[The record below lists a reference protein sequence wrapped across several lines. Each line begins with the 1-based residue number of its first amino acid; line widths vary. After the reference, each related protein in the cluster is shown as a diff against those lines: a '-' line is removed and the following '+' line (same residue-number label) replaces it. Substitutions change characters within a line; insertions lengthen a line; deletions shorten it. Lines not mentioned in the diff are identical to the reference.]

1 MAHLL
6 LGRNLSRF
14 LRKEKEG
21 SLAMKHTIFSR
32 LGLTLFLALVA
43 GSIIL
48 VGCGGSNGPGA
59 SASANCSG
67 LPPLPKKA
75 HYRIGFSQE
84 VDNAPWRIAE
94 TTSVQEAAS
103 AAGDTVIYTDAQN
116 SDSKQVSDIQSI
128 IAQHPDVLLISPLTE
143 DGEVSAIKQAHAAC
157 IPVILLDRDA
167 DHAQVTPG
175 KDYVTFIGSDFVK
188 EGQRVA
194 DFFIQKTGG
203 NARIIE
209 LQGTTGASA
218 AIDRTKGFNDE
229 IASHPGMKIIAAQDA
244 NFDRATA
251 LKVMQ
256 TLLQS
261 HPDVTA
267 VYAENDEMALGA
279 MDALK
284 AAGKT
289 PGKDVLVGSIDG
301 ENGGLQAIMAGEEG
315 IVIQCNPRLGPAA
328 FQAINEYANGQTLPT
343 WIVSHDNQY
352 TADNAAQAYAAGDGF

>member
-1 MAHLL
+1 
-6 LGRNLSRF
+6 
-14 LRKEKEG
+14 
-21 SLAMKHTIFSR
+21 MKHAFFSR
-32 LGLTLFLALVA
+32 LGMFAFLSLVLGGLVLT
-43 GSIIL
+43 
-48 VGCGGSNGPGA
+48 GCGGSSGSGA
-59 SASANCSG
+59 TASSNCSG
-67 LPPLPKKA
+67 LPPLAKKA

-143 DGEVSAIKQAHAAC
+143 DGEVSAIQQAHAAC
-157 IPVILLDRDA
+157 IPVFLLDRDA
-167 DHAQVTPG
+167 DHAKVTPG

-194 DFFIQKTGG
+194 DWMIQATKGT
-203 NARIIE
+203 AKIVE

-218 AIDRTKGFNDE
+218 AINRTKGFNDE
-229 IASHPGMKIIAAQDA
+229 IASHAGMKIIAAQDA
-244 NFDRATA
+244 NFDRATG

-279 MDALK
+279 IDALK

-289 PGKDVLVGSIDG
+289 PGKDVLVASIDG
-301 ENGGLQAIMAGEEG
+301 ENAALQAVMSGQEG

-328 FQAINEYANGQTLPT
+328 FQAINDYANGKTLPT
-343 WIVSHDNQY
+343 WIVSQDNQY
-352 TADNAAQAYAAGDGF
+352 TSDNAAKAYADGDGF

>member
-1 MAHLL
+1 
-6 LGRNLSRF
+6 
-14 LRKEKEG
+14 
-21 SLAMKHTIFSR
+21 MKHYIFSR
-32 LGLTLFLALVA
+32 FGISSLLGLILGSMLLVA
-43 GSIIL
+43 
-48 VGCGGSNGPGA
+48 CGGSSGGTGGTA
-59 SASANCSG
+59 STNCNG

-143 DGEVSAIKQAHAAC
+143 DGEVSAIQQAHAAC

-167 DHAQVTPG
+167 DHAKVTPG
-175 KDYVTFIGSDFVK
+175 KDYITFIGSDFVK

-194 DFFIQKTGG
+194 DWMIQAAHN
-203 NARIIE
+203 NAKIIE

-218 AIDRTKGFNDE
+218 AVNRTQGFNNE
-229 IASHPGMKIIAAQDA
+229 IASHSGMKIIAAQDA

-279 MDALK
+279 IDALK

-289 PGKDVLVGSIDG
+289 PGKDVIIGSIDG
-301 ENGGLQAIMAGEEG
+301 ENGALQAIMAGQEG

-328 FQAINEYANGQTLPT
+328 FQAINDYASGKTLAT
-343 WIVSHDNQY
+343 WVVSQDNQY
-352 TADNAAQAYAAGDGF
+352 TSDNAANAYKTGDGF

>member
-1 MAHLL
+1 
-6 LGRNLSRF
+6 
-14 LRKEKEG
+14 
-21 SLAMKHTIFSR
+21 MKQTTLSR
-32 LGLTLFLALVA
+32 LGMFMFLSLVI
-43 GSIIL
+43 SSIL
-48 VGCGGSNGPGA
+48 VGCGSTSGPVV
-59 SASANCSG
+59 STSANCAG
-67 LPPLPKKA
+67 LPPLPKKD

-103 AAGDTVIYTDAQN
+103 AAGDTVSYTDAQN

-128 IAQHPDVLLISPLTE
+128 IAQHPDILLISPLTE
-143 DGEVSAIKQAHAAC
+143 DGEVSAIQQAHAAC

-167 DHAQVTPG
+167 DHSKVTPG
-175 KDYVTFIGSDFVK
+175 KDYISFIGSDFVK

-194 DFFIQKTGG
+194 DWMAQATKG
-203 NARIIE
+203 NAKIIE

-218 AIDRTKGFNDE
+218 ALNRTKGFNDE
-229 IASHPGMKIIAAQDA
+229 IAAQSGMKIIAAQDA

-289 PGKDVLVGSIDG
+289 PGKDVLVASIDG
-301 ENGGLQAIMAGEEG
+301 ENAALQAVVAGQEG
-315 IVIQCNPRLGPAA
+315 IVIQCNPRLGSAA
-328 FQAINEYANGQTLPT
+328 FQVINDYANGKTIPN
-343 WIVSHDNQY
+343 WVVSQDNQY
-352 TADNAAQAYAAGDGF
+352 TSANAAQAYAAGDGF

>member
-1 MAHLL
+1 
-6 LGRNLSRF
+6 
-14 LRKEKEG
+14 
-21 SLAMKHTIFSR
+21 MKFKIFSR
-32 LGLTLFLALVA
+32 FGLTMLMSIVIGSALLAA
-43 GSIIL
+43 
-48 VGCGGSNGPGA
+48 CGGGTGTPGSST
-59 SASANCSG
+59 SASCGG

-75 HYRIGFSQE
+75 HYRVGFSQE
-84 VDNAPWRIAE
+84 VNNAPWRIAE

-143 DGEVSAIKQAHAAC
+143 DGEISAIQQAHAAC

-167 DHAQVTPG
+167 NHAKVTPG
-175 KDYVTFIGSDFVK
+175 KDYVTFIGSDFIK
-188 EGQRVA
+188 QGQRVA
-194 DFFIQKTGG
+194 DWFIQKTGG
-203 NARIIE
+203 NAKIIE

-218 AIDRTKGFNDE
+218 AVNRTKGFNDE
-229 IASHPGMKIIAAQDA
+229 IASHPGMKLIASQDA
-244 NFDRATA
+244 NFDRATG

-301 ENGGLQAIMAGEEG
+301 ENGALQAIMAGQEG
-315 IVIQCNPRLGPAA
+315 VSVQSNPRMGPDA
-328 FQAINEYANGQTLPT
+328 FKVINDYANGQTIPT
-343 WIVSHDNQY
+343 WVVLQDNEY
-352 TADNAAQAYAAGDGF
+352 TSANASQAFAAGDGF

>member
-1 MAHLL
+1 
-6 LGRNLSRF
+6 
-14 LRKEKEG
+14 
-21 SLAMKHTIFSR
+21 MKHTIFSR
-32 LGLTLFLALVA
+32 FGLFTLLILVV
-43 GSIIL
+43 GSFTL
-48 VGCGGSNGPGA
+48 VGCGSSGGPGSST
-59 SASANCSG
+59 SASCPG

-75 HYRIGFSQE
+75 HYRVGFAQE
-84 VDNAPWRIAE
+84 VNNAPWRIAE

-116 SDSKQVSDIQSI
+116 SDSKEVSDIQSI
-128 IAQHPDVLLISPLTE
+128 IAQRPDVLLISPLTE
-143 DGEVSAIKQAHAAC
+143 DGEVSAILQARAAC

-167 DHAQVTPG
+167 NHAKVTPG

-188 EGQRVA
+188 QGQRVA
-194 DFFIQKTGG
+194 DWFIQKTGG
-203 NARIIE
+203 KAKIIE

-218 AIDRTKGFNDE
+218 AINRTKGFNDE
-229 IASHPGMKIIAAQDA
+229 IASQPGMKIIAAQDA
-244 NFDRATA
+244 NFDRATG

-279 MDALK
+279 IDALK

-301 ENGGLQAIMAGEEG
+301 ENAGLQAIIAGEEG
-315 IVIQCNPRLGPAA
+315 VIVQSNPRMGPDA
-328 FQAINEYANGQTLPT
+328 FKVLSDYANGKTIPT
-343 WIVSHDNQY
+343 WVVLQDKMY
-352 TADNAAQAYAAGDGF
+352 TSANAAQAYAAGDGF

>member
-1 MAHLL
+1 
-6 LGRNLSRF
+6 
-14 LRKEKEG
+14 
-21 SLAMKHTIFSR
+21 MKHSMFSR
-32 LGLTLFLALVA
+32 LGITAFLSLIALSMV
-43 GSIIL
+43 L
-48 VGCGGSNGPGA
+48 VGCGSSSGTGA
-59 SASANCSG
+59 SPSANCAN

-143 DGEVSAIKQAHAAC
+143 DGEISAIKQAHAAC
-157 IPVILLDRDA
+157 IPVFLLDRDA
-167 DHAQVTPG
+167 DHSKVTPG

-194 DFFIQKTGG
+194 DWMINATKG
-203 NARIIE
+203 NAKIIE

-229 IASHPGMKIIAAQDA
+229 IASHSGMKIIAAQDA
-244 NFDRATA
+244 NFDRATG

-261 HPDVTA
+261 HPDVTV

-279 MDALK
+279 IDALK

-301 ENGGLQAIMAGEEG
+301 ENGGLQAIMAGQEG

-328 FQAINEYANGQTLPT
+328 FQAINDYSNGKIPPT
-343 WIVSHDNQY
+343 WIVSQDNQY
-352 TADNAAQAYAAGDGF
+352 TSENAAQAYAAGDGF

>member
-1 MAHLL
+1 MKQSIILK
-6 LGRNLSRF
+6 LGVF
-14 LRKEKEG
+14 
-21 SLAMKHTIFSR
+21 T
-32 LGLTLFLALVA
+32 FLALVSF
-43 GSIIL
+43 SIIL
-48 VGCGGSNGPGA
+48 VGCGSPGGTGSSTSVSCPN
-59 SASANCSG
+59 
-67 LPPLPKKA
+67 LPTLPKKA
-75 HYRIGFSQE
+75 HYLIGFSQE

-116 SDSKQVSDIQSI
+116 SDSKQVSDIESI

-143 DGEVSAIKQAHAAC
+143 DGEVSAILQARAAC

-167 DHAQVTPG
+167 DHAKVTPG

-194 DFFIQKTGG
+194 DWMIQATSG
-203 NARIIE
+203 NAKIIE

-218 AIDRTKGFNDE
+218 AINRTNGFNNE
-229 IASHPGMKIIAAQDA
+229 IASHTGMKIIAAQDA

-261 HPDVTA
+261 HPDLTA

-279 MDALK
+279 IDALK

-289 PGKDVLVGSIDG
+289 PGKDVIVASIDG
-301 ENGGLQAIMAGEEG
+301 ENGALQAIMAGQEG

-328 FQAINEYANGQTLPT
+328 FQAITDYANGKTLPT
-343 WIVSHDNQY
+343 WIVSVDNQY
-352 TADNAAQAYAAGDGF
+352 TAANAASAYAAGDGF

>member
-1 MAHLL
+1 
-6 LGRNLSRF
+6 
-14 LRKEKEG
+14 
-21 SLAMKHTIFSR
+21 MKHNVFSR
-32 LGLTLFLALVA
+32 LGVFTFLSLIIGSFILT
-43 GSIIL
+43 
-48 VGCGGSNGPGA
+48 GCGGSGGPGSSA
-59 SASANCSG
+59 SASCAG

-94 TTSVQEAAS
+94 TTSVQEAAA

-167 DHAQVTPG
+167 NHTKVTPG
-175 KDYVTFIGSDFVK
+175 KDYVTFIGSDFIK
-188 EGQRVA
+188 QGQRVA
-194 DFFIQKTGG
+194 DWFIQATNG
-203 NARIIE
+203 NAKIIE

-218 AIDRTKGFNDE
+218 AINRTQGFNNE
-229 IASHPGMKIIAAQDA
+229 IASHQGMQIIASQDA
-244 NFDRATA
+244 NFDRATG

-279 MDALK
+279 IDALK

-301 ENGGLQAIMAGEEG
+301 ENGGLQAIMAGQEG
-315 IVIQCNPRLGPAA
+315 VVVQSNPRMGSNAL
-328 FQAINEYANGQTLPT
+328 QAINAYANGQTLPT
-343 WIVSHDNQY
+343 WTVLQDNEY
-352 TADNAAQAYAAGDGF
+352 TSANAASAYAAGDGF

>member
-1 MAHLL
+1 
-6 LGRNLSRF
+6 
-14 LRKEKEG
+14 
-21 SLAMKHTIFSR
+21 MKHTLFSR
-32 LGLTLFLALVA
+32 LGMLAFLSLVI
-43 GSIIL
+43 GSFIL

-59 SASANCSG
+59 STSANCSG
-67 LPPLPKKA
+67 LPPLAKKD

-143 DGEVSAIKQAHAAC
+143 DGEVSAIQQAHAAC
-157 IPVILLDRDA
+157 IPVFLLDRDA
-167 DHAQVTPG
+167 DHAKVTPG

-194 DFFIQKTGG
+194 DWMIQATKG
-203 NARIIE
+203 NAKIIE

-218 AIDRTKGFNDE
+218 ALNRTKGFNDE
-229 IASHPGMKIIAAQDA
+229 IASHAGMKIIAAQDA
-244 NFDRATA
+244 NFDRATG

-289 PGKDVLVGSIDG
+289 PGKDVLVASIDG
-301 ENGGLQAIMAGEEG
+301 ENAALQAVMAGQEG

-328 FQAINEYANGQTLPT
+328 FQAINDYASGKMLPT
-343 WIVSHDNQY
+343 WVVSQDNQY
-352 TADNAAQAYAAGDGF
+352 TSDNAAKAYADGDGF

>member
-1 MAHLL
+1 
-6 LGRNLSRF
+6 
-14 LRKEKEG
+14 
-21 SLAMKHTIFSR
+21 MKHKLFLK
-32 LGLTLFLALVA
+32 LGLLPFIALVA
-43 GSIIL
+43 FSFIL
-48 VGCGGSNGPGA
+48 AGCGGSNSPGTGA
-59 SASANCSG
+59 STSASCGG

-75 HYRIGFSQE
+75 HYRVGFAQE

-116 SDSKQVSDIQSI
+116 SDSKEVSDIESI

-143 DGEVSAIKQAHAAC
+143 DGEVSAILQAHAAC

-167 DHAQVTPG
+167 DHAKVTPG
-175 KDYVTFIGSDFVK
+175 KDYVTFIGSDFVQQGK
-188 EGQRVA
+188 RVA
-194 DFFIQKTGG
+194 DWFIQATKGKA
-203 NARIIE
+203 NIIE

-229 IASHPGMKIIAAQDA
+229 IASQPGMKIIAAQDA
-244 NFDRATA
+244 NFDRATG

-261 HPDVTA
+261 HPNVTA

-279 MDALK
+279 IDAMK
-284 AAGKT
+284 AAGKV
-289 PGKDVLVGSIDG
+289 PGKDILVGSIDG

-315 IVIQCNPRLGPAA
+315 VIVQSNPRMGPDA
-328 FQAINEYANGQTLPT
+328 FQVITNYANGQTIPAWTVL
-343 WIVSHDNQY
+343 HDNEY
-352 TADNAAQAYAAGDGF
+352 TAANAAQSYAAGDGF

>member
-1 MAHLL
+1 
-6 LGRNLSRF
+6 
-14 LRKEKEG
+14 
-21 SLAMKHTIFSR
+21 MKHSFFSR
-32 LGLTLFLALVA
+32 LGMFAFLGLILGGLVLT
-43 GSIIL
+43 
-48 VGCGGSNGPGA
+48 GCGGSGGSGA
-59 SASANCSG
+59 SASSNCTG
-67 LPPLPKKA
+67 LPPLAKKA

-143 DGEVSAIKQAHAAC
+143 DGEVSAIQQAHAAC
-157 IPVILLDRDA
+157 IPVFLLDRDA
-167 DHAQVTPG
+167 DHAKVTPG

-194 DFFIQKTGG
+194 DWMIQATKGS
-203 NARIIE
+203 AKIFE

-218 AIDRTKGFNDE
+218 AINRTKGFNDE
-229 IASHPGMKIIAAQDA
+229 IASHPDMKIIAAQDA
-244 NFDRATA
+244 SFDRATG

-289 PGKDVLVGSIDG
+289 PGKDVLVASIDG
-301 ENGGLQAIMAGEEG
+301 ENAALQAVMAGEEG

-328 FQAINEYANGQTLPT
+328 FQAINDYASGKTLPT
-343 WIVSHDNQY
+343 WIVSQDNQY
-352 TADNAAQAYAAGDGF
+352 TSDNASKAYAEGDGF

>member
-1 MAHLL
+1 
-6 LGRNLSRF
+6 
-14 LRKEKEG
+14 
-21 SLAMKHTIFSR
+21 MKHTLFSR
-32 LGLTLFLALVA
+32 LGLIAFLSLVV
-43 GSIIL
+43 GSFIL
-48 VGCGGSNGPGA
+48 AGCGGSNGPGA
-59 SASANCSG
+59 STSASCSG
-67 LPPLPKKA
+67 LPPLAKKD

-143 DGEVSAIKQAHAAC
+143 SGEVSAIQQAQAAC
-157 IPVILLDRDA
+157 IPVFLLDRDA
-167 DHAQVTPG
+167 DHSKVTPG

-194 DFFIQKTGG
+194 DWMIQATKG
-203 NARIIE
+203 NAKIIE

-218 AIDRTKGFNDE
+218 ALNRTKGFNDE
-229 IASHPGMKIIAAQDA
+229 IASHAGMQIIAAQDA
-244 NFDRATA
+244 NFDRATG

-289 PGKDVLVGSIDG
+289 PGKDVLVASIDG
-301 ENGGLQAIMAGEEG
+301 ENAALQAVVAGQEG

-328 FQAINEYANGQTLPT
+328 FQAINDYAAGKTLPT
-343 WIVSHDNQY
+343 WIVSEDNQY
-352 TADNAAQAYAAGDGF
+352 TIDNAAKAYAAGDGF

>member
-1 MAHLL
+1 
-6 LGRNLSRF
+6 
-14 LRKEKEG
+14 
-21 SLAMKHTIFSR
+21 MKLNFFSR
-32 LGLTLFLALVA
+32 LSVLTFLGL
-43 GSIIL
+43 IIGGMML
-48 VGCGGSNGPGA
+48 TGCGGSGGTGGTSSTSCTGPV
-59 SASANCSG
+59 
-67 LPPLPKKA
+67 PLPKKA

-116 SDSKQVSDIQSI
+116 SDSKQVSDIESI

-157 IPVILLDRDA
+157 IPVFLLDRDA
-167 DHAQVTPG
+167 DHSKVTPG
-175 KDYVTFIGSDFVK
+175 VDYVSFLGSDFVK

-194 DFFIQKTGG
+194 AWMATATHG
-203 NARIIE
+203 NANIIE

-218 AIDRTKGFNDE
+218 AVDRTKGFAE
-229 IASHPGMKIIAAQDA
+229 GIANYPNMKIIAAQDA

-261 HPDVTA
+261 HPNVNV

-279 MDALK
+279 IDALK
-284 AAGKT
+284 AAGKV
-289 PGKDVLVGSIDG
+289 PGKDVLIGSMDG
-301 ENGGLQAIMAGEEG
+301 ENGGLQAIMSGEEG
-315 IVIQCNPRLGPAA
+315 VIVQCNPRLGPNA
-328 FQAINEYANGQTLPT
+328 FQAINDYANGKKVPT
-343 WIVSHDNQY
+343 WIVSQDNEY
-352 TADNAAQAYAAGDGF
+352 TSANAASAYAAGDGF